1 MSKYFVRT
9 IEEEPL
15 ATIEESELISAL
27 PIDKSIENSFPFD
40 DNARNKLEVYK
51 IGLNVECQHY
61 INRMDP
67 KIQHLFKIEKF
78 D

>member
-9 IEEEPL
+9 IEIEPVV
-15 ATIEESELISAL
+15 TIEESELISAL

-40 DNARNKLEVYK
+40 DNVRSKLEVYK
-51 IGLNVECQHY
+51 VGLNVECQGY
-61 INRMDP
+61 INKMDT